1 MLHSR
6 LLLLALFLGP
16 FTSIAPVH
24 AHGSHGSGAELEAG
38 EFDFTPLITVEGH
51 IGFDDN
57 IEIPEK
63 HYAAD
68 FLIGGEFAWGLG
80 NGKQFSLA
88 AFIGPTLT
96 RGGAEHFY
104 GEIHDHAEHE
114 HAHEGEEHDHEEEEH
129 DHAEEEQAH
138 SEEDGHDHEGH
149 PLRER
154 VDFKAFFEA
163 NYKHSDRFDVQA
175 YWNPYIVT
183 SDEIEFHDE
192 ENESEKFESKGIK
205 NELGVKLNYAFGDG
219 DVDFGL
225 GDSFSDLIDG
235 TYLSVDHRQG
245 WGADGVYIGNYTDP
259 RVGVGFN
266 YGETSFQIEA
276 GPRFYT
282 PGSYASDLDSRTD
295 FAGELMISRPV
306 SDKVD
311 FFVHWKLV
319 YTWEDVEGWGDG
331 YQHHVGTGITYKL

>member
-1 MLHSR
+1 M
-6 LLLLALFLGP
+6 
-16 FTSIAPVH
+16 
-24 AHGSHGSGAELEAG
+24 EAG

-51 IGFDDN
+51 AGFDDN
-57 IEIPEK
+57 LEIPEK

-80 NGKQFSLA
+80 DGKQFSLA
-88 AFIGPTLT
+88 AFVGPTFT

-104 GEIHDHAEHE
+104 GEIHA
-114 HAHEGEEHDHEEEEH
+114 
-129 DHAEEEQAH
+129 HAEEEGHEHEESEAH
-138 SEEDGHDHEGH
+138 
-149 PLRER
+149 PTRQR

-163 NYKHSDRFDVQA
+163 NYKHSDRINIQA

-183 SDEIEFHDE
+183 SDELEFHAD
-192 ENESEKFESKGIK
+192 ENEWEKFESKGIK
-205 NELGVKLNYAFGDG
+205 NELGAKVNYAFGDG

-235 TYLSVDHRQG
+235 AYLSIDHRQG
-245 WGADGVYIGNYTDP
+245 WGVDGVYIGNYTDP

-266 YGETSFQIEA
+266 YGEISFQIEA

-295 FAGELMISRPV
+295 FAGEITISRPV

-311 FFVHWKLV
+311 FFAHWKVV

>member
-1 MLHSR
+1 M
-6 LLLLALFLGP
+6 
-16 FTSIAPVH
+16 
-24 AHGSHGSGAELEAG
+24 EAG

-51 IGFDDN
+51 AGFDDN
-57 IEIPEK
+57 LEIPEK

-80 NGKQFSLA
+80 DGKQFSLA
-88 AFIGPTLT
+88 AFVGPTFT

-104 GEIHDHAEHE
+104 GEIHA
-114 HAHEGEEHDHEEEEH
+114 
-129 DHAEEEQAH
+129 HAEEEGHEHEESEAH
-138 SEEDGHDHEGH
+138 
-149 PLRER
+149 PTRER

-163 NYKHSDRFDVQA
+163 NYKHSDKLNIQA

-183 SDEIEFHDE
+183 SDESEFHAD
-192 ENESEKFESKGIK
+192 ENEWEKFESKGIK
-205 NELGVKLNYAFGDG
+205 NELGAKVNYALGDG

-225 GDSFSDLIDG
+225 GDSFSDLLDG
-235 TYLSVDHRQG
+235 VYLSVDHRQG
-245 WGADGVYIGNYTDP
+245 WGVDGVYIGNYTDP
-259 RVGVGFN
+259 RIGVGFN
-266 YGETSFQIEA
+266 YGETSFQLDA

-306 SDKVD
+306 NEKVD
-311 FFVHWKLV
+311 FFAHWKFV